1 MEFELNKINIYS
13 LNDLLNKEIICD
25 CGRKHY
31 TNMKKVL
38 IEENAIEKTAD
49 VLRELGYKKA
59 LILSDQITWDIA
71 AHKVAEVLDKKEFVY
86 DTDILQGK
94 VIPDESRIG
103 NIVINTAKDIDIILS
118 VGTGVICDLG
128 KLVAYKMG
136 IDTGIIVTA
145 PSVDG
150 FASKHAAMVIGKLKI
165 SYSAVCPTVLI
176 GDVNILKQAPMS
188 MIIAGWSDIMGK
200 FSALSDWKISSIVN
214 NEYYCNVISEMV
226 KRSVQTCR
234 NNLEKIKQR
243 ESSAIKEVMEGL
255 VLTGIAMS
263 FVGTSRPAS
272 GSEHHLSHC
281 WEMKSLE
288 NGEKIAPHGIQIG
301 VSEILIAR
309 LYKWLLEKK
318 NEIDFLN
325 IKNEM
330 KNFNEAIWEKN
341 IENYFEEN
349 AKNIINEIKTDK
361 RYALEKR
368 MNRLKTI
375 ETNWNEICKILEH
388 MPSDKDMCTLMKDA
402 GTAVYPKDINISE
415 KEVADSVRMAKEV
428 RSKYTILGL
437 LDDLG
442 LLEEFAKKM
451 EFVCNQ

>member
-1 MEFELNKINIYS
+1 
-13 LNDLLNKEIICD
+13 
-25 CGRKHY
+25 
-31 TNMKKVL
+31 
-38 IEENAIEKTAD
+38 
-49 VLRELGYKKA
+49 
-59 LILSDQITWDIA
+59 
-71 AHKVAEVLDKKEFVY
+71 
-86 DTDILQGK
+86 
-94 VIPDESRIG
+94 
-103 NIVINTAKDIDIILS
+103 
-118 VGTGVICDLG
+118 
-128 KLVAYKMG
+128 
-136 IDTGIIVTA
+136 
-145 PSVDG
+145 
-150 FASKHAAMVIGKLKI
+150 
-165 SYSAVCPTVLI
+165 
-176 GDVNILKQAPMS
+176 
-188 MIIAGWSDIMGK
+188 
-200 FSALSDWKISSIVN
+200 
-214 NEYYCNVISEMV
+214 
-226 KRSVQTCR
+226 
-234 NNLEKIKQR
+234 
-243 ESSAIKEVMEGL
+243 
-255 VLTGIAMS
+255 
-263 FVGTSRPAS
+263 
-272 GSEHHLSHC
+272 
-281 WEMKSLE
+281 MKSLE

-325 IKNEM
+325 IKNQM

>member
-1 MEFELNKINIYS
+1 MAF
-13 LNDLLNKEIICD
+13 
-25 CGRKHY
+25 
-31 TNMKKVL
+31 
-38 IEENAIEKTAD
+38 
-49 VLRELGYKKA
+49 RE
-59 LILSDQITWDIA
+59 
-71 AHKVAEVLDKKEFVY
+71 
-86 DTDILQGK
+86 
-94 VIPDESRIG
+94 
-103 NIVINTAKDIDIILS
+103 
-118 VGTGVICDLG
+118 
-128 KLVAYKMG
+128 
-136 IDTGIIVTA
+136 
-145 PSVDG
+145 
-150 FASKHAAMVIGKLKI
+150 
-165 SYSAVCPTVLI
+165 
-176 GDVNILKQAPMS
+176 
-188 MIIAGWSDIMGK
+188 
-200 FSALSDWKISSIVN
+200 
-214 NEYYCNVISEMV
+214 
-226 KRSVQTCR
+226 
-234 NNLEKIKQR
+234 
-243 ESSAIKEVMEGL
+243 
-255 VLTGIAMS
+255 
-263 FVGTSRPAS
+263 
-272 GSEHHLSHC
+272 
-281 WEMKSLE
+281 
-288 NGEKIAPHGIQIG
+288 
-301 VSEILIAR
+301 
-309 LYKWLLEKK
+309 K

-325 IKNEM
+325 IKNQM

>member
-1 MEFELNKINIYS
+1 MEFELDKINIHS
-13 LNDLLNKEIICD
+13 LNDLLNKEIVCD

-31 TNMKKVL
+31 TNMKKIL

-49 VLRELGYKKA
+49 VLKELGYKKA
-59 LILSDQITWDIA
+59 LLLSDQITWDIA
-71 AHKVAEVLDKKEFVY
+71 AHKVAEVLDKKGFAY

-150 FASKHAAMVIGKLKI
+150 FASKHAAMVIGQLKI
-165 SYSAVCPTVLI
+165 SYSAVCPTILI

-200 FSALSDWKISSIVN
+200 FSALSDWRISAIVN
-214 NEYYCNVISEMV
+214 NEYYCNIISEMV

-234 NNLEKIKQR
+234 DNLEKIKQR
-243 ESSAIKEVMEGL
+243 DSKAIKEVMEGL

-281 WEMKSLE
+281 WEMKALE
-288 NGEKIAPHGIQIG
+288 NGVKIAPHGIQIG
-301 VSEILIAR
+301 VSEILIAY
-309 LYKWLLEKK
+309 LYKWLLDKK
-318 NEIDFLN
+318 NQIDFLN
-325 IKNEM
+325 IKNQM
-330 KNFNEAIWEKN
+330 KDFDEIIWEKN
-341 IENYFEEN
+341 IKNYFGEN
-349 AKNIINEIKTDK
+349 AKNIINEIKSDK
-361 RYALEKR
+361 RYALKKR
-368 MNRLKTI
+368 MNRLEAI
-375 ETNWNEICKILEH
+375 ESNWEKICEILEH
-388 MPSDKDMCTLMKDA
+388 MPSAKDMCILMKKA
-402 GTAVYPKDINISE
+402 ETAVYPKDINISA
-415 KEVADSVRMAKEV
+415 KEAADSVRMAKEV

-437 LDDLG
+437 IDDLG
-442 LLEEFAKKM
+442 LLEEFAKRI
-451 EFVCNQ
+451 ESVCNQ